1 MSVTTH
7 HQNGQQIYRS
17 PRRQQEGGPPTTTN
31 VNRRT
36 HPMEGTQEQQPTTP
50 EPRIYAASLAD
61 YNNGELHGSW
71 IEAAQPPEDIHEKIH
86 KMLGASAIA
95 GAEEWAIH
103 DYEGFGRFRPHEYEQ
118 IETVSRIANGIV
130 EHGPVFA
137 HWVEHVG
144 TEDVEALERFD
155 EHYLGSWDSLA
166 DYAEQLLEDMG
177 IDIDAMVPDWLS
189 PYVTVDYERLASD
202 MVADLHV
209 TGESGVAHIFQ
220 A

>member
-1 MSVTTH
+1 
-7 HQNGQQIYRS
+7 
-17 PRRQQEGGPPTTTN
+17 
-31 VNRRT
+31 
-36 HPMEGTQEQQPTTP
+36 MEGTHEQQSTP

-103 DYEGFGRFRPHEYEQ
+103 DYEGFGRFRLHEFEQ

-130 EHGPVFA
+130 EHGPIFA

-144 TEDVEALERFD
+144 TEDIEALERFN

-177 IDIDAMVPDWLS
+177 VDINAMAPDWLS
-189 PYVTVDYERLASD
+189 PYVTVDFERLGADVASD
-202 MVADLHV
+202 LYVSEAGSETHL
-209 TGESGVAHIFQ
+209 FQ
-220 A
+220 P

>member
-1 MSVTTH
+1 
-7 HQNGQQIYRS
+7 
-17 PRRQQEGGPPTTTN
+17 
-31 VNRRT
+31 
-36 HPMEGTQEQQPTTP
+36 MEGTHEQQPTTP

-71 IEAAQPPEDIHEKIH
+71 IEAAQPTEDIHEKIH

-103 DYEGFGRFRPHEYEQ
+103 DYEGFGRFRLHEYEQ

-130 EHGPVFA
+130 EYGPIFA

-166 DYAEQLLEDMG
+166 DYAEELLEDMG
-177 IDIDAMVPDWLS
+177 IDIDTMVPDWLS
-189 PYVTVDYERLASD
+189 PYITIDYPGLGGLLGLELTIVR
-202 MVADLHV
+202 H
-209 TGESGVAHIFQ
+209 GSGVQLFDPR
-220 A
+220 

>member
-1 MSVTTH
+1 
-7 HQNGQQIYRS
+7 
-17 PRRQQEGGPPTTTN
+17 
-31 VNRRT
+31 
-36 HPMEGTQEQQPTTP
+36 MEGTHEQQPTTP

-103 DYEGFGRFRPHEYEQ
+103 DYEGFGRFRLHEYEQ

-137 HWVEHVG
+137 HWVEHIG
-144 TEDVEALERFD
+144 TEDAETLERFD

-166 DYAEQLLEDMG
+166 DYAEELLEDMG
-177 IDIDAMVPDWLS
+177 IDIDTMVPDWLS
-189 PYVTVDYERLASD
+189 PYVTIDFEQLGNEAASD
-202 MVADLHV
+202 FYVSKEGCATHLL
-209 TGESGVAHIFQ
+209 SLIHI
-220 A
+220 